1 MSDATQIVYDFEKD
15 DILILVHNPP
25 SEEPP
30 TEEPPTEEPKEIP
43 SNVIDP
49 FQDEQDGSGSSDG
62 ESPEEPTDDS
72 DSQNE
77 EQEEENIGKIIES
90 IQNGGLTNNHETED
104 DPTEGYEG
112 EDEEGRGVDDEGED
126 EEGRGVD
133 DEGED
138 EEGRGADDQG
148 EDEEGRGADNKGE
161 KEADSKDQGEEDIL
175 LEAQFYQE
183 IERLK
188 KARKSLEELI
198 QIGGKYVKESEARKI
213 SEKIRSID
221 KIIATYEGE

>member
-1 MSDATQIVYDFEKD
+1 MSDTTEIVYDFEKD
-15 DILILVHNPP
+15 DIVILVHNPP

-30 TEEPPTEEPKEIP
+30 SEEPQEIP

-49 FQDEQDGSGSSDG
+49 FQDEQDGSGSDDG

-72 DSQNE
+72 DSRNE

-90 IQNGGLTNNHETED
+90 IQKGGLTNNHETED
-104 DPTEGYEG
+104 DPNKGDGG
-112 EDEEGRGVDDEGED
+112 EDEERRGADDEGED
-126 EEGRGVD
+126 EDGRSAD
-133 DEGED
+133 DKGED
-138 EEGRGADDQG
+138 EDGRGADG
-148 EDEEGRGADNKGE
+148 KGG
-161 KEADSKDQGEEDIL
+161 KEADSEDQGEEDIL

-198 QIGGKYVKESEARKI
+198 QLGAKYLKESEARKI
-213 SEKIRSID
+213 SEKIRSIE
-221 KIIATYEGE
+221 KILATYEGE

>member
-1 MSDATQIVYDFEKD
+1 MSDTTEIVYDFEKD
-15 DILILVHNPP
+15 DIVILVHNPP

-30 TEEPPTEEPKEIP
+30 SEEPPSEEPQEIP

-49 FQDEQDGSGSSDG
+49 FQDEQDGSGSDDG

-72 DSQNE
+72 DSRNE

-90 IQNGGLTNNHETED
+90 IQKGGLTNNHETED
-104 DPTEGYEG
+104 DPNKGDGG
-112 EDEEGRGVDDEGED
+112 EDEERRGADDEGED
-126 EEGRGVD
+126 EDGRSAD
-133 DEGED
+133 DKGED
-138 EEGRGADDQG
+138 EDGRSADDKGEDEDGRGADG
-148 EDEEGRGADNKGE
+148 KGG
-161 KEADSKDQGEEDIL
+161 KEADSEDQGEEDIL

-198 QIGGKYVKESEARKI
+198 QLGAKYLKESEARKI
-213 SEKIRSID
+213 SEKIRSIE
-221 KIIATYEGE
+221 KILATYEGE